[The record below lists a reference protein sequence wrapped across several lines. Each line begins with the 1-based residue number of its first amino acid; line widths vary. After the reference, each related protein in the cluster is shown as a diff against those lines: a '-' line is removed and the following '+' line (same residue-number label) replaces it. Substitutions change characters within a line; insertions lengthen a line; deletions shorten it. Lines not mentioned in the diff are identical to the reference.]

1 MRVKFVIRGLLL
13 GLFVVLLILGGW
25 IYVKMPLTVLWFLP
39 APSPATIQAPQGDMP
54 TGTVSFQHWNHYR
67 GRGYVIGGSSFFLR
81 LESGEI
87 VGVMTAH
94 GTSLGSREQPLE
106 YVAFQIAGRTDYVG
120 EFDRLQCL
128 PGRHFTLA
136 NMTTDYMLLRIE
148 QPIAPEMLLE
158 PDPRGAPQRGER
170 VALFGGVDGSTHEGT
185 AHWVTDKTVW
195 ILMDEQFWPGLMSGS
210 PFVSQHTGRVVG
222 MALADANA
230 GDKHFIGMNPIGA
243 IVERAESSTEFP
255 KMNELHK

>member
-1 MRVKFVIRGLLL
+1 VNVKFVIRGAILSLLVAAL
-13 GLFVVLLILGGW
+13 VVGGW
-25 IYVKMPLTVLWFLP
+25 IYLKMPLIVLQSLP
-39 APSPATIQAPQGDMP
+39 APSPATIRAPQRDMP

-67 GRGYVIGGSSFFLR
+67 GTGYSIGGSSFFLR

-106 YVAFQIAGRTDYVG
+106 HIAFQIAGQTSYVG
-120 EFDRLQCL
+120 EFDTLQCL
-128 PGRHFTLA
+128 PGRHFTLTD
-136 NMTTDYMLLRIE
+136 MTIDYMLLRID

-170 VALFGGVDGSTHEGT
+170 VTLFGGADGSLHGGT

-195 ILMDEQFWPGLMSGS
+195 ILMDEQFWPELLSGS

-222 MALADANA
+222 MALVDAVT
-230 GDKHFIGMNPIGA
+230 GDKHYIGLNPIGA

-255 KMNELHK
+255 KMIELHE